1 MRIGPPEIEND
12 GIFYTWNYG
21 KRAYEVDPY
30 LTQVNNNKKIDKNF
44 GKAFLGLATLQPNAI
59 KGLIEGLKGEGYDNL
74 FKSTSQMS
82 DSEIALG
89 IGFLLAFSA
98 APSVGS
104 RLAKSRTVPS
114 LKEIKNSKK
123 YKEIFPNNDVNIDA
137 AILTQKYIYESSS
150 PETRLKMDVQAGEY
164 RQAQLRAKQEK
175 ARIDKDKKEF
185 DRIQKEINEDPSND
199 AKNELRQLE
208 LRKEK
213 QRLEREKRNLDKTRN
228 DIINDLQKESGN
240 TYTDEE
246 WGDLYA
252 MRFQKNPTGEEL
264 FNFKKAELERQI
276 ETGESP
282 ESVIDAWYTRYGSNQ
297 EGVDRDLQE
306 LGRRVMSALDP
317 DGNGEINDFTTMDI
331 YRNYRGQEREAIMDA
346 YNNGTIWE
354 SWKTDYK
361 TYVAGGGLAAGGA
374 VAIAESGD
382 TEEEIELDVNPED
395 EMDLVE
401 ELGRQEEFIKKGE
414 QSEVEIT
421 PSGET
426 VPVEEKEKGEDR
438 GLPSGEPEPKDASA
452 NAEPDVPD
460 KPPTMSPDERDAKQ
474 IPPTMSPDERDALE
488 TETTGTENTEDA
500 YDEGETIREDVQF
513 KNIDELLQLSL
524 QTSKNVYEDQVVDI
538 VGRYFL
544 IDGYSVP
551 ILFNRQGNKLFIGFR
566 GTDSI
571 ANIITDL
578 YTTNPFTI
586 GENKLD
592 FYPFFKTRIIEKKQ
606 IQIHA
611 GFLQVLAYPPA
622 KHKRLGQKLEA
633 NYTPLYS
640 VVRETID
647 KYIDEVTDII
657 FTGHSLGG
665 AIAGICYYLYMN
677 DTYQEEQKITNS
689 VRCVTFGSPRFVLDQ
704 SEDEYNRVCP
714 NLIRCWNELDI
725 VTYVPFYRGV
735 TGTNILDGFRHVG
748 KSFCLDRP
756 LARNDINRLLVDYM
770 SNGEKIVD
778 SAMKG
783 NEAEENRNNINMLK
797 DTRYQKG
804 IITGLLDSLAECE
817 VKEEVTE
824 QDILNMESKV
834 KSELDEGKSPES
846 VLSGLGLD
854 KFIQEAYVGE
864 DPRQSQFYYSSLYGF
879 IMSANKLSTTAHK
892 LITYQKNVDTV
903 ISIEI
908 ESQVDVLE
916 RAESIEEAEIEE
928 VKKVITENLIKK
940 EVKENI
946 ERKKS
951 KVPILGFTKDFNG
964 VELIKIERFSIR
976 RSILR

>member
-1 MRIGPPEIEND
+1 MLVYSIITNIKYKDIIMRIGPPEIEND

-30 LTQVNNNKKIDKNF
+30 LTQVNSNKKIDKNF

-104 RLAKSRTVPS
+104 RLASSRKIPS

-199 AKNELRQLE
+199 AKIELRQIE
-208 LRKEK
+208 IRKEK
-213 QRLEREKRNLDKTRN
+213 QRLEREKTNLDKTRN
-228 DIINDLQKESGN
+228 DIINDLKKESGN
-240 TYTDEE
+240 TYTEEE
-246 WGDLYA
+246 WVDLYR
-252 MRFQKNPTGEEL
+252 MRFQKNPSGREL
-264 FNFKKAELERQI
+264 FDFKKAELERQI

-282 ESVIDAWYTRYGSNQ
+282 ESVIDAWYTRYGTNE
-297 EGVDRDLQE
+297 EGIDRDLQE

-317 DGNGEINDFTTMDI
+317 DGNGEINDFTAMDI

-346 YNNGTIWE
+346 YNNRDIWN

-374 VAIAESGD
+374 IAIAESGD
-382 TEEEIELDVNPED
+382 TEEEIKLDVNPED

-401 ELGRQEEFIKKGE
+401 EIGRQEEFIKKGEQREVEITPSGEEIGRQEEFIKKGE

-421 PSGET
+421 PSGEQ
-426 VPVEEKEKGEDR
+426 KEKGKDR
-438 GLPSGEPEPKDASA
+438 GFPSGEPEPDVPDKPKDASA
-452 NAEPDVPD
+452 NAEPKDASANA
-460 KPPTMSPDERDAKQ
+460 KPPTLSPDERDAKQ
-474 IPPTMSPDERDALE
+474 IPPTMSPDERDAIE
-488 TETTGTENTEDA
+488 TGTTGTANTEDA
-500 YDEGETIREDVQF
+500 FYEGDTIREDVQF

-538 VGRYFL
+538 VGRYFR

-566 GTDSI
+566 GTNSI

-592 FYPFFKTRIIEKKQ
+592 FYPFFKNRIIEKKQ

-622 KHKRLGQKLEA
+622 KHKR
-633 NYTPLYS
+633 Y
-640 VVRETID
+640 V
-647 KYIDEVTDII
+647 II
-657 FTGHSLGG
+657 F
-665 AIAGICYYLYMN
+665 I
-677 DTYQEEQKITNS
+677 
-689 VRCVTFGSPRFVLDQ
+689 
-704 SEDEYNRVCP
+704 
-714 NLIRCWNELDI
+714 
-725 VTYVPFYRGV
+725 
-735 TGTNILDGFRHVG
+735 
-748 KSFCLDRP
+748 
-756 LARNDINRLLVDYM
+756 
-770 SNGEKIVD
+770 
-778 SAMKG
+778 
-783 NEAEENRNNINMLK
+783 
-797 DTRYQKG
+797 
-804 IITGLLDSLAECE
+804 
-817 VKEEVTE
+817 
-824 QDILNMESKV
+824 
-834 KSELDEGKSPES
+834 
-846 VLSGLGLD
+846 
-854 KFIQEAYVGE
+854 
-864 DPRQSQFYYSSLYGF
+864 
-879 IMSANKLSTTAHK
+879 
-892 LITYQKNVDTV
+892 
-903 ISIEI
+903 
-908 ESQVDVLE
+908 
-916 RAESIEEAEIEE
+916 
-928 VKKVITENLIKK
+928 
-940 EVKENI
+940 
-946 ERKKS
+946 
-951 KVPILGFTKDFNG
+951 
-964 VELIKIERFSIR
+964 
-976 RSILR
+976 

>member
-21 KRAYEVDPY
+21 KRAYEADPY

-104 RLAKSRTVPS
+104 RLASSRKIPS

-208 LRKEK
+208 SEKEK
-213 QRLEREKRNLDKTRN
+213 QRLQREQSNLDKTRN
-228 DIINDLQKESGN
+228 DIINDLQKETGN
-240 TYTDEE
+240 TLTNDE
-246 WGDLYA
+246 WGDLYS
-252 MRFQKNPTGEEL
+252 MRFQKNPTGKEL
-264 FNFKKAELERQI
+264 FDFKKAELERQI

-282 ESVIDAWYTRYGSNQ
+282 ESVIDAWYTRYGTNE
-297 EGVDRDLQE
+297 EGVDRDIQE
-306 LGRRVMSALDP
+306 LGRRVMAALDT
-317 DGNGEINDFTTMDI
+317 DGNGEINDFSAMDI

-346 YNNGTIWE
+346 FNNGTIWE

-374 VAIAESGD
+374 VAIAESGGTD
-382 TEEEIELDVNPED
+382 EEIDLDVNPED

-426 VPVEEKEKGEDR
+426 VSVVPEEKEKGEDR
-438 GLPSGEPEPKDASA
+438 GMPSGEPEPDVPEKPKDASA
-452 NAEPDVPD
+452 NAE
-460 KPPTMSPDERDAKQ
+460 PPTMSPDERDAKQ
-474 IPPTMSPDERDALE
+474 IPPTMSPDERDAIE
-488 TETTGTENTEDA
+488 TGTADAFESSGTENTQDA
-500 YDEGETIREDVQF
+500 YYEGETIRDDVQF
-513 KNIDELLQLSL
+513 KNIDGLLQLSL

-538 VGRYFL
+538 LGRYFR

-551 ILFNRQGNKLFIGFR
+551 ILFNREGNKLFIGFR

-592 FYPFFKTRIIEKKQ
+592 FYPFFKNRIIEKKQ

-611 GFLQVLAYPPA
+611 GFLQVLSYPPS

-677 DTYQEEQKITNS
+677 DTYNEEQKITNS

-725 VTYVPFYRGV
+725 VTYIPFYRGV
-735 TGTNILDGFRHVG
+735 TGTNILDGYRHVG

-778 SAMKG
+778 TAMEGKG
-783 NEAEENRNNINMLK
+783 EDSDKLNINMLK
-797 DTRYQKG
+797 DTGYQRG
-804 IITGLLDSLAECE
+804 IISGLLDSLAECE

-834 KSELDEGKSPES
+834 KFELNEGKSPES
-846 VLSGLGLD
+846 VLSGIGLD
-854 KFIQEAYVGE
+854 KFIQEAEIGE
-864 DPRQSQFYYSSLYGF
+864 DPRQSEFYYTTLYGF

-908 ESQVDVLE
+908 ESKVDVLE
-916 RAESIEEAEIEE
+916 RAEDIEEAEIDE
-928 VKKVITENLIKK
+928 VKKVINERIIKA

-946 ERKKS
+946 ERKKN
-951 KVPILGFTKDFNG
+951 KIPILGFTKEFNG
-964 VELIKIERFSIR
+964 VEVIKI
-976 RSILR
+976 

>member
-21 KRAYEVDPY
+21 KRAYEADPY

-59 KGLIEGLKGEGYDNL
+59 KGLIEGLKGEGFDNL

-104 RLAKSRTVPS
+104 RLATSRKIPS

-199 AKNELRQLE
+199 AKIELRKLE
-208 LRKEK
+208 SEKEK

-246 WGDLYA
+246 WGDLYS

-282 ESVIDAWYTRYGSNQ
+282 ESVIDAWYTRYGTNE

-306 LGRRVMSALDP
+306 LGRQVMIGLDP
-317 DGNGEINDFTTMDI
+317 NGTGEINIDNLTRYVYD
-331 YRNYRGQEREAIMDA
+331 NYRGEEREAIIDA

-354 SWKTDYK
+354 SWKTDYR
-361 TYVAGGGLAAGGA
+361 TYVAGGGLAASGA
-374 VAIAESGD
+374 VGIAESGD
-382 TEEEIELDVNPED
+382 TDEEIDLDVNPED

-414 QSEVEIT
+414 QREVEIT

-426 VPVEEKEKGEDR
+426 VPVVPEGEKEKGEDR
-438 GLPSGEPEPKDASA
+438 GIPSGEP
-452 NAEPDVPD
+452 EPDVPD

-474 IPPTMSPDERDALE
+474 IPPTMSPDERDAIE
-488 TETTGTENTEDA
+488 TGTTGTENTQDA

-538 VGRYFL
+538 VGRYFR

-586 GENKLD
+586 GENKLG
-592 FYPFFKTRIIEKKQ
+592 FYPFFKNRIIEKKQ

-677 DTYQEEQKITNS
+677 DTYNEEQKITNS

-725 VTYVPFYRGV
+725 VTYIPFYRGV

-778 SAMKG
+778 TALNGKG
-783 NEAEENRNNINMLK
+783 EDSDKLNINMLK
-797 DTRYQKG
+797 DTRYQRG
-804 IITGLLDSLAECE
+804 IISGLLDSLAECE
-817 VKEEVTE
+817 VKEEVKE
-824 QDILNMESKV
+824 QDILNMENKV
-834 KSELDEGKSPES
+834 KFELDEGKSPES

-854 KFIQEAYVGE
+854 KFIQEAYIGE
-864 DPRQSQFYYSSLYGF
+864 DPRQSQFFYTSLYGF
-879 IMSANKLSTTAHK
+879 IMSANKLSTNAHR
-892 LITYQKNVDTV
+892 LNTYQKNVDTV

-908 ESQVDVLE
+908 ESKVDVLE

-928 VKKVITENLIKK
+928 VKKVINERIIKE

-946 ERKKS
+946 ERKKN

-964 VELIKIERFSIR
+964 VEVIKIDR
-976 RSILR
+976 